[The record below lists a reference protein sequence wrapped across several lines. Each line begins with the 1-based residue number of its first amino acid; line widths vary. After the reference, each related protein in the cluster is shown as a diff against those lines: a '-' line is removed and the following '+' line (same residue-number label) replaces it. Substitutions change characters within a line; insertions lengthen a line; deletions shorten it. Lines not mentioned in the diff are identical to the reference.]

1 MKNKLTLMLL
11 TILLTG
17 CDQTVVKKIS
27 TDDLVKN
34 LDNPDYVII
43 DTRPD
48 SLYFGFKDNQAT
60 RGGHIKGAM
69 QFTTGWL
76 DFIESNKFDGFVNKR
91 GITKDKTL
99 IFYDTN
105 KDDLERV
112 TAEFAAKGY
121 NVRAYS
127 DYINYANSDYPLDK
141 FPNYWMSVS
150 PDWLNAALKG
160 EKPESYTSDKKPL
173 VFEVSWGEIEDSK
186 SYDTHIKGAYHFNT
200 DWIENGPLWNLSSP
214 EVIKANLLKNGIS
227 KDTPVVVYS
236 VNQMAALR
244 VLWALKWAGVEDVRY
259 LNGGLNVWADAE
271 LPVETTVN
279 IPTPIE
285 DFGTT
290 IPANPQINISM
301 PEEALAKQAAGLKL
315 ISNRSWDEYTGK
327 VSGYDY
333 IPLAGEPEGAIWGFA
348 GKDASDMSDYYDPDG
363 TLRNPNEIFALW
375 KSQGIEPTDAVAFYC
390 GTGWRASVSWFMT
403 QLAGWEQSQIY
414 DGGWNAWQMD
424 AKFPV
429 QHGAPGNMSQLDA
442 HNDFGTIVKKQ
453 GQSCKS

>member
-1 MKNKLTLMLL
+1 MKNKIALMLL
-11 TILLTG
+11 TMILTG
-17 CDQTVVKKIS
+17 CDQTVVKNIS

-34 LDNPDYVII
+34 LDNPEYVII

-48 SLYFGFKDNQAT
+48 SLYFGFKDNQAN

-76 DFIESNKFDGFVNKR
+76 DFIESNKFDGFLNSR

-99 IFYDTN
+99 VFYDTN
-105 KDDLERV
+105 QDDLERV

-121 NVRAYS
+121 KVQAYS
-127 DYINYANSDYPLDK
+127 DYIDYANSDYPLDK

-150 PDWLNAALKG
+150 PHWLNAALKG
-160 EKPESYTSDKKPL
+160 EKPESYTSDKKPV
-173 VFEVSWGEIEDSK
+173 VFEVSWGEIADSK

-214 EVIKANLLKNGIS
+214 EVIEANLLKNGIS

-236 VNQMAALR
+236 ANQMAALR

-259 LNGGLNVWADAE
+259 LNGGLNVWVDAE
-271 LPVETTVN
+271 LPVETAVN
-279 IPTPIE
+279 IPVPVE

-301 PEEALAKQAAGLKL
+301 PEEALEKQAAGLKL
-315 ISNRSWDEYTGK
+315 ISNRSWEEYTGK
-327 VSGYDY
+327 TSGYDY

-348 GKDASDMSDYYDPDG
+348 GKDSSDMSDYYDPDG

-375 KSQGIEPTDAVAFYC
+375 KEQGIEPGDAVAFYC
-390 GTGWRASVSWFMT
+390 GTGWRASVAWFIT
-403 QLAGWEQSQIY
+403 QLAGWEHSQVY
-414 DGGWNAWQMD
+414 DGGWNLWQMD
-424 AKFPV
+424 PKFPV
-429 QHGAPGNMSQLDA
+429 QQGAPGNMSKLDA
-442 HNDFGTIVKKQ
+442 RNDFGTMVKKQ